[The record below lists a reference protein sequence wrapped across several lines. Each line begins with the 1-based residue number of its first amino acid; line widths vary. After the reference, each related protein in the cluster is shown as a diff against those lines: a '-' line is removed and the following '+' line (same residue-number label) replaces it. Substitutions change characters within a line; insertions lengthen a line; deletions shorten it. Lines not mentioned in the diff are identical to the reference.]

1 MNGLSK
7 FAWRMSLAG
16 VAVAAMAGLAS
27 CNEAPSPAP
36 PPPPAA
42 TYQPPAPPPAL
53 LGAPPPRQ
61 FTAMAPIPNP
71 PAHGHGAHHWRHR
84 HGDHSPGW
92 WLRAHGYGAGA
103 PRVHAAAPA
112 PVAAPPPRI
121 VAAPRPVV
129 APPLVAAPTPL
140 ARLSS
145 AVSDK
150 WKGATLSAPTDLS
163 AKKPGAV
170 TLSLPADL
178 LTVIRQEAAKL
189 GLGRTAKK
197 TEVTATLHGE
207 GYTVTPPGPQTASL
221 APGKPTTFTWQ
232 VTPGPNAK
240 GPLRADVNAVLK
252 GAGDAQSFTLA
263 KLKQAIAA
271 VDAAVAAAKAAHGFK
286 LPSLDMLTIPGHKDV
301 ALPVVGKTPSGSVV
315 GALIVL
321 AILFLLALFARGS
334 TNRRESAASRRRYRT
349 MAATPV
355 LGLAD
360 EPHAEPVLA
369 PAVEHEHPV
378 EAPVSHA
385 HEADHHAPEPPPR
398 YYEGPDLAAEHHAV
412 DDGHAD
418 HHAEAEPAAE
428 HHAHAEHVVEQ
439 HAEAHHALEPA
450 VADAHGH
457 AEPVAE
463 GDYMLIGELGQAADH
478 RTVVH
483 AVDDHAETHAAE
495 SHGDDHAGD
504 HGHNDHHQGHGE
516 HRHLELESI

>member
-1 MNGLSK
+1 MGSISK
-7 FAWRMSLAG
+7 LAWRMSLGG
-16 VAVAAMAGLAS
+16 VAVAALADLAG
-27 CNEAPSPAP
+27 CNESPPAP

-42 TYQPPAPPPAL
+42 AYQPAPPPPAL

-71 PAHGHGAHHWRHR
+71 PAHGYGAHHWRHR

-92 WLRAHGYGAGA
+92 WLRAHGYGAGG
-103 PRVHAAAPA
+103 PQVVHAAAPA
-112 PVAAPPPRI
+112 PAVAPPPRI
-121 VAAPRPVV
+121 VAAPRPV
-129 APPLVAAPTPL
+129 AATPPVAAPTPL
-140 ARLSS
+140 ARLASTIT
-145 AVSDK
+145 DK
-150 WKGATLSAPTDLS
+150 WKGATLSAPADLS

-178 LTVIRQEAAKL
+178 FAVIRQEAAKL
-189 GLGRTAKK
+189 GLGHAAKK
-197 TEVTATLHGE
+197 TDVTATLHGD
-207 GYTVTPPGPQTASL
+207 GYTVTPPGPQTAPL

-263 KLKQAIAA
+263 KLKQAVAA
-271 VDAAVAAAKAAHGFK
+271 VDAAVKAADASHGFK
-286 LPSLDMLTIPGHKDV
+286 LPSLDMLSIPGHKDLT
-301 ALPVVGKTPSGSVV
+301 LPVVGKTPSKSVI

-334 TNRRESAASRRRYRT
+334 ANRRESAASRRRYRT

-360 EPHAEPVLA
+360 EPHVEPVLA
-369 PAVEHEHPV
+369 PAVEHEHPA
-378 EAPVSHA
+378 EAPVLHA

-398 YYEGPDLAAEHHAV
+398 HYEGPDLAAEHHAV

-418 HHAEAEPAAE
+418 HHAEAEQ
-428 HHAHAEHVVEQ
+428 VVEQ

-450 VADAHGH
+450 VAEQHGH
-457 AEPVAE
+457 AAPAAE

-478 RTVVH
+478 HTVVH
-483 AVDDHAETHAAE
+483 AVDDHAETQAAE

-516 HRHLELESI
+516 HRPLELESI